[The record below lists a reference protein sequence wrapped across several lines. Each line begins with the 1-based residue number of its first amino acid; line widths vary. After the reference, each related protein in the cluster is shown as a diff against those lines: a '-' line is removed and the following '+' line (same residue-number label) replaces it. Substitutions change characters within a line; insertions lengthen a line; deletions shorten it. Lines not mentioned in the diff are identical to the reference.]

1 MIPLLT
7 EAAVVAATAGA
18 TGTGTAEEA
27 AADWPAAKAVSREAG
42 SIRKFTLRRLRRSGN
57 GSGGK
62 ENGSFF
68 FGGEG
73 GDLLGS

>member
-1 MIPLLT
+1 MMPLLT
-7 EAAVVAATAGA
+7 EAAVAPATAGA
-18 TGTGTAEEA
+18 AGAGTADEA

-42 SIRKFTLRRLRRSGN
+42 SIWKLTLRRLSCSGN
-57 GSGGK
+57 GSGGR